1 MKSNYYNPLV
11 WMAWCRDC
19 AVAWFS
25 TIPWGDAPKA
35 IPALLLTLI
44 LFIIGFVAFSQG
56 TGWRQRLLDRQYA
69 VAMELDD
76 FPTAEI
82 VVRRQLETQPTDVR
96 LQLKFALLRDHQGFS
111 KEADAVMVQ
120 LLDRHQRPAAQWLL
134 DKRFV
139 NRKFT
144 DMTEEELQ
152 LIEKVLLLLESEA
165 QDDGEQF
172 RIRRVL
178 ADYYRFRKRPRD
190 AIPILLSLARSE
202 PAVGLEAAYVA
213 RGIGE
218 IEDAKRYAK
227 EALGGTRIQFEQ
239 DPGNASLAY
248 HIALN
253 RVFLE
258 QFSDAITVLHTA
270 MANVSGP
277 NADKNHAR
285 LAQALGTTIVSYI
298 QYIEASPQ
306 DTRKERI
313 RILRML
319 EGAAEIA
326 PNNSRVLTMLSQ
338 QILKSLDDNSQEAI
352 DIRESLLNDQASK
365 LAHFIRGTAALLN
378 DDLDEA
384 SLHLHLAKD
393 EMRDSPAVLNNLA
406 VVLTRQAVE
415 LRKDNGSLPEAEQSP
430 EWQAEYDL
438 LLKRAL
444 KLVNQA
450 IKDVDRPTPHFFET
464 QGHTL
469 FLMGRQRE
477 AIISLEHACKV
488 PALALRAHRMLAV
501 CYRNLGD
508 PALAADHDRAANLL
522 EDKAGN
528 VLPKGGVLK
537 PTAQQSDLDPAA
549 ESVE

>member
-1 MKSNYYNPLV
+1 MKANYYNPLV
-11 WMAWCRDC
+11 WIAWCRDC
-19 AVAWFS
+19 IVAWFS

-44 LFIIGFVAFSQG
+44 LFIIGFIAFSQG
-56 TGWRQRLLDRQYA
+56 SGWRQRLLDRQYA

-111 KEADAVMVQ
+111 KEADAVMMQ

-152 LIEKVLLLLESEA
+152 LIEKVLLLLDSEA
-165 QDDGEQF
+165 KDEGEQF
-172 RIRRVL
+172 RVRRVL
-178 ADYYRFRKRPRD
+178 ADYYKYRKRHRD

-202 PAVGLEAAYVA
+202 PAVGLEAAYIA
-213 RGIGE
+213 RFIGE
-218 IEDAKRYAK
+218 VEDAKRYAK
-227 EALGGTRIQFEQ
+227 EALSGTRIQFEQ
-239 DPGNASLAY
+239 DPGNAFLAY

-258 QFSDAITVLHTA
+258 QYADAITVLRA
-270 MANVSGP
+270 GIANASGP
-277 NADKNHAR
+277 NAEKDRGR
-285 LAQALGTTIVSYI
+285 LRQALGTTIVSYI

-319 EGAAEIA
+319 EGATEIA

-378 DDLDEA
+378 DDLEEA
-384 SLHLHLAKD
+384 SLHLELAKD
-393 EMRDSPAVLNNLA
+393 EMQDSTAVMNNLA
-406 VVLTRQAVE
+406 VVLTRQAIKLKEDNEE
-415 LRKDNGSLPEAEQSP
+415 LAESEQQAD
-430 EWQAEYDL
+430 WQQEHDL
-438 LLKRAL
+438 ILERAL
-444 KLVNQA
+444 TLANDA
-450 IKDVDRPTPHFFET
+450 IERVDAPTPHFFET
-464 QGHTL
+464 RGHIL
-469 FLMGRQRE
+469 FLMGNQRD
-477 AIISLEHACKV
+477 AIIDLEHACKV
-488 PALALRAHRMLAV
+488 PALALRAHQMLAV

-508 PALAADHDRAANLL
+508 PELAADHERAAGLL
-522 EDKAGN
+522 GDKARS
-528 VLPKGGVLK
+528 VLPEGDVLK
-537 PTAQQSDLDPAA
+537 PAGEDQVLEIQPNPAP
-549 ESVE
+549 